1 LEATTKELGTAL
13 RAPTAEA
20 GLSPACKDTGFSF
33 LKLQIWERRYDGT
46 KGKVHFTSHS
56 PISTYSS
63 TSCAKT
69 LT

>member
-33 LKLQIWERRYDGT
+33 LKLQIWERRYDG
-46 KGKVHFTSHS
+46 
-56 PISTYSS
+56 
-63 TSCAKT
+63 A
-69 LT
+69 